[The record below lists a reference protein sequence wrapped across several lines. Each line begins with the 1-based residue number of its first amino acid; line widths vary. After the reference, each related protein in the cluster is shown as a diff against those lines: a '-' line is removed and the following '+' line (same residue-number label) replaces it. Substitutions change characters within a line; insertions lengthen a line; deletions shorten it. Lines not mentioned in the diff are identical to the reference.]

1 MRDFVRNPVIAYAA
15 ATCAL
20 AAAVLIRW
28 LLDPWLGDDLALVT
42 LFGAV
47 AIAVWLAGDRMALLV
62 AILGYLA
69 CDYLFIEPR
78 DRLGIDTIG
87 NLVGLIAYLFTCL
100 LIIAIGDAMRSARA
114 RASERGK
121 LLSVTLEGIG
131 DAVITTDGESRV
143 TYLNGVAESLSGC
156 PSREALGRPLDT
168 VFRIVDE
175 LSHRPLENPAMLALR
190 NGPSRPLNSPTT
202 LIAQGGVERP
212 VEYRVAPIHDE
223 RGNVS
228 GCVLIFRDIS
238 ERRRWEKDEANR
250 LSSARMLASIV
261 ESSDDAII
269 SKSLDGIIQSW
280 NAAAERLFGYTAEN
294 AVGRHIS
301 LVIPRERIAEE
312 DQIIARLKAGQ
323 RVEHFATERVRSD
336 GERILV
342 SLTISPIKDE
352 AGKVVGAS
360 KIVRDITR
368 QREGEVRERRLLAEA
383 AASNAKFRAF
393 FDQGALF
400 AGIMD
405 IDGTLLEPNRLSLE
419 GCGYTREQCVGK
431 RFWEGPWWAPSSDLA
446 ARIEA
451 ACAAAA
457 AGNTFHAEMP
467 YFVADGSERMVELAI
482 LPIKDDTGRILFLAP
497 TGTDITDRR
506 RAEAERRRLEDNLR
520 ALAADLSLADRRKD
534 EFLATLSHELRNPLA
549 PLLSMLELLKRGA
562 GDARTLETMDRQ
574 LGQLVRLVDD
584 LLDLNRITHN
594 RIELRRSP
602 VDLGAVI
609 EQAVQASQRLT
620 GAEGH
625 ETKVI
630 VPRNPIYVHADPV
643 RLMQIFGNLLNN
655 GYKYTGSGGSITI
668 RAERDGDEAVVSV
681 ADTGIGIPHDQLDRI
696 FDMFTQVDRSLE
708 RSKGGLG
715 IGLSLVKRLVE
726 MHGGTVEAR
735 SAGEGR
741 GSEFV
746 VRLPILA
753 DHVASSDGRT
763 AGRGGDSARPPHP
776 GRRRQPGRRVLARDT
791 ARGHRQ
797 RDFRRPRRRR
807 GAGCSRPAPSRSRAA
822 RHRPAEGE
830 RIRCLPPHPP
840 ALHGRGDH
848 RHRADRVGTGGG
860 SAEVARRGIR
870 RASRQAGRSRD
881 THRAPRPA
889 GGGQTQRVRRAG
901 KIEDPLTATRGGRM
915 DSPKLPYHAHIYYE
929 PATRATALAF
939 HRRLGELMASREIGE
954 LVYIGQL
961 RDHKVGPHPIPQFEV
976 HFTGGALPAIVPL
989 IEASGLTA
997 LVHPLTEDDLG
1008 DHTRL
1013 ARWIGQPIA
1022 LDLTTLDPPGVNQ
1035 GIARFSKS
1043 DF

>member
-114 RASERGK
+114 RAGERGK

-156 PSREALGRPLDT
+156 PSREALGQPLDT

-280 NAAAERLFGYTAEN
+280 NAAAERLFGYAAEN

-301 LVIPRERIAEE
+301 LVIPSERIAEE

-681 ADTGIGIPHDQLDRI
+681 ADTGIGIPARPAGPHLRHVHAGRPFARTVKGRTRHRPVAREASRGDARRNGRSEERGGRPRERI
-696 FDMFTQVDRSLE
+696 RRPPADPCRPRS
-708 RSKGGLG
+708 
-715 IGLSLVKRLVE
+715 
-726 MHGGTVEAR
+726 
-735 SAGEGR
+735 
-741 GSEFV
+741 
-746 VRLPILA
+746 
-753 DHVASSDGRT
+753 SSDGRT